1 VSFPILILLLLFS
14 SHMPLGLTII
24 LFLSFYKTTLTT
36 LMISAPPSTP
46 PSAPTLLTSIA
57 NYTRFTLLKN
67 ETNDNLKLIKPQNSR
82 SETPWQA
89 DLPKDSS
96 LIPFPP
102 YLLHSLPSLIH
113 NQTSLSQDLMLW
125 SPLQLLTSR
134 NSTTTHIM
142 LLNTNPGLNHLWC
155 QIFML
160 THPQTLFHGLSY
172 WPYRT

>member
-1 VSFPILILLLLFS
+1 MSFLVLILLLLFS
-14 SHMPLGLTII
+14 SHMPLALTII

-36 LMISAPPSTP
+36 LMISTP

-57 NYTRFTLLKN
+57 NYTRFALLKN
-67 ETNDNLKLIKPQNSR
+67 ETNDNLKSIKPQNPR

-96 LIPFPP
+96 LIPFSP

-134 NSTTTHIM
+134 NSTTAHIV
-142 LLNTNPGLNHLWC
+142 LLNTNPGSNHLWC
-155 QIFML
+155 QIFVL
-160 THPQTLFHGLSY
+160 THPQTLFLAYPTDLTG
-172 WPYRT
+172 P